1 MKIALIHYRYAKGG
15 GMDAHLVD
23 LARGFSARGDLVD
36 IWTYEASPEM
46 PLPKGVRI
54 RLVDQKARFKALKK
68 IAFHTAVVRDLNKA
82 DYDLVLG
89 TIRTAKQDINV
100 NGGTHIGFTKNVKK
114 RFQDNDLLPMFFE
127 WRAFQKS
134 KMIVAHSKMVA
145 HEIHRY
151 YRVPQ
156 NKIRVIH
163 PPADESRFNL
173 ELRNRRA
180 ELQAKYGVH
189 PEKFS
194 VLFPSTNHKVKGLG
208 PLLDAFS
215 RLPNDHYEL
224 LIAGVPME
232 GQSVPKNARFLGYI
246 KQIEELYA
254 ASDLMVLPSN
264 YDGFGLVVIE
274 SLACGT
280 PVVISKMT
288 GAVDVVDES
297 NGIVLNEVSSQEIEK
312 AIVEASTR
320 QFRIDP
326 DFLKSHQLTVS
337 QHVERVLRE
346 YSSLQSTL

>member
-1 MKIALIHYRYAKGG
+1 MKIALIHYRYATGG
-15 GMDAHLVD
+15 GMDAHLID
-23 LARGFSARGDLVD
+23 LARGFCARGNTVD
-36 IWTYEASPEM
+36 IWTYEASPDM
-46 PLPKGVRI
+46 PLPKGARI
-54 RLVDQKARFKALKK
+54 CLVQQKARFKFLKK
-68 IAFHTAVVRDLNKA
+68 IAFYTAVVRDLNKS

-127 WRAFQKS
+127 WRAFKKA

-145 HEIHRY
+145 NEIHRY
-151 YRVPQ
+151 YHVPYD
-156 NKIRVIH
+156 KIRVVH

-173 ELRNRRA
+173 ELRQRRA
-180 ELQAKYGVH
+180 ELQAKYGIN

-194 VLFPSTNHKVKGLG
+194 VLFPSTNHKVKGLE
-208 PLLDAFS
+208 PLLEAFS
-215 RLPNDHYEL
+215 RLPAERFEL

-232 GQSVPKNARFLGYI
+232 GQGTPKNVKFLGYI

-254 ASDLMVLPSN
+254 ASDLMVLPSH

-288 GAVDVVDES
+288 GAVDVIDDRS
-297 NGIVLNEVSSQEIEK
+297 GIILNEISSQDIEK

-320 QFRIDP
+320 NFQIDP
-326 DFLKSHQLTVS
+326 DFLRSHQLTVS
-337 QHVERVLRE
+337 QHIDRVLKD
-346 YSSLQSTL
+346 YSSL